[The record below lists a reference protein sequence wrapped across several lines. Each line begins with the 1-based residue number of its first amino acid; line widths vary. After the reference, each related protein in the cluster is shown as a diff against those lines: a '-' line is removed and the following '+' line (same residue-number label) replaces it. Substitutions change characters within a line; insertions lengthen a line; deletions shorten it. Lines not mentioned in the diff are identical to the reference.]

1 MFEPELILKSTPPR
15 LSRSALERRR
25 FTQLWQQVRDRT
37 AIAVI
42 ASAGFGKTTLML
54 QWRRLWL
61 ERGAYVAWL
70 SVDAQDEPTRF
81 ALALL
86 HSLRV
91 ATGRA
96 SFEPLAVLCATH
108 PDREIEA
115 MTALLAEVASLGI
128 ETVLMLDDAERLPD
142 ASARRL
148 LAYLVHNAPPN
159 LHVLLGSRAPLAVPT
174 AELSAKGNL
183 ALLHAAD
190 LRLLQE
196 ESIEIL
202 SRRFGAR
209 IDLDQSVRVHDATEG
224 WPIGLQLAASTIER
238 SSDPAAAIGSLSGRQ
253 GDIEGYF
260 LETLFAH
267 LPEPLAAFLVHVS
280 ILERLSVELCEA
292 LTHCGCAAEYLD
304 RLMQETPIIVA
315 AEHQDWMRLHPLAR
329 DFLLARFERL
339 PAEERD
345 VFHCRAYHWF
355 ARGDRFHEA
364 ACHAL
369 AAGDLTATQAHAARS
384 LWTLGTQGRLTEAR
398 AWLDRIPAQLLA
410 EDVELRLFA
419 AWIIAFSERNPEAQ
433 ATALAVLR
441 DPATTP
447 RVRVI
452 ATRVAG
458 AAVMFA
464 DRIGPVI
471 EMMRDWPMDAPE
483 AGEPLYRLSFDNGLA
498 MLALQ
503 AGRNAEVRE
512 HAARAPAEHAS
523 PALPLALA
531 FSRVMVAL
539 SLLHDGDAI
548 RVEAML
554 RPLLRDAERD
564 AGRRGMVAC
573 VYAPVLA
580 SALREQ
586 GEPAAA
592 LALLADRLDVIERVG
607 APDIALLAYRTLADI
622 ALDQGDE
629 RRALHVLENMEAFA
643 RARDLP
649 RLVAH
654 SLAERVRLHCHRAR
668 IETARELL
676 ARLESLAAR
685 FLEPDFQP
693 LQAQFELQRALAR
706 AQLAIAVGE
715 LDNAELRI
723 GEAETL
729 AANTGRGREGLKSMA
744 LRAVLHEMRG
754 EPSPS
759 PLLFEAMALSDIGG
773 FRRALGDAHPS
784 VPAMIARLQ
793 PAAAPAAVPRGPEP
807 APPAVPMTAPA
818 CGVGALLTPKEARI
832 LGLLNSGMSNK
843 GIARAMEISEQTV
856 KWHLKNL
863 FVKLSAPSRQHAV
876 GRARLLGLIP
886 G

>member
-1 MFEPELILKSTPPR
+1 MFQPELILKATPPR
-15 LSRSALERRR
+15 LSRGALERAR
-25 FTQLWQQVRDRT
+25 FTGLWHQVRERT
-37 AIAVI
+37 ATVVI
-42 ASAGFGKTTLML
+42 APAGFGKTTLML

-61 ERGAYVAWL
+61 ERGAFVAWL
-70 SVDAQDEPTRF
+70 TVDVQDDPARF
-81 ALALL
+81 SLALL

-96 SFEPLAVLCATH
+96 AFEPLAVLCATQ

-115 MTALLAEVASLGI
+115 MTALLAEIASLGI
-128 ETVLMLDDAERLPD
+128 ETVIMLDDAERLPD

-148 LAYLVHNAPPN
+148 LAYLLHNAPAN
-159 LHVLLGSRAPLAVPT
+159 LHVLIGSRAALAVPT

-183 ALLHAAD
+183 ALLQAAD

-196 ESIEIL
+196 ESVEIL

-209 IDLDQSVRVHDATEG
+209 IDLDHCVRLHDATEG
-224 WPIGLQLAASTIER
+224 WPIGLQLAASTLER
-238 SSDPAAAIGSLSGRQ
+238 SGDIDAAIGSLSGRH
-253 GDIEGYF
+253 GDIQVYF
-260 LETLFAH
+260 LETLFAR
-267 LPEPLAAFLVHVS
+267 LPEPMAEFLVHVS

-304 RLMQETPIIVA
+304 RLMQETPFLSA

-329 DFLLARFERL
+329 DFLLARFEKL
-339 PAEERD
+339 PVEDRD

-355 ARGDRFHEA
+355 ARGERFHEA

-384 LWTLGTQGRLTEAR
+384 LWTLGTQGRMTEAR
-398 AWLDRIPAQLLA
+398 AWLERIPQALLA

-433 ATALAVLR
+433 ATCLAVLR
-441 DPATTP
+441 DPETTP

-464 DRIGPVI
+464 DRLGPVV
-471 EMMRDWPMDAPE
+471 EMLREWPADAAE
-483 AGEPLYRLSFDNGLA
+483 AAEPLYRLSYDNGLS

-531 FSRVMVAL
+531 FSRVLAAL

-548 RVEAML
+548 RCEAML

-586 GEPAAA
+586 GDPVGA

-607 APDIALLAYRTLADI
+607 APDIALLAYRTLADV

-643 RARDLP
+643 RGRDLP

-654 SLAERVRLHCHRAR
+654 SLNERIRLHCHRAR
-668 IETARELL
+668 TETARELL
-676 ARLESLAAR
+676 ARLEGLAPR
-685 FLEPDFQP
+685 FEEPDFH
-693 LQAQFELQRALAR
+693 LFQAQFELQRALAR
-706 AQLAIAVGE
+706 AQLWIATGN
-715 LDNAELRI
+715 LDAAQAAI

-729 AANTGRGREGLKSMA
+729 ASNTGRGREGLKAMA

-754 EPSPS
+754 ATSPS
-759 PLLFEAMALSDIGG
+759 ALLFEAMALTEIGG
-773 FRRALGDAHPS
+773 FRRALTDAHPA
-784 VPAMIARLQ
+784 VAAMIARLVPVA
-793 PAAAPAAVPRGPEP
+793 PAAAAVANPVPAASL
-807 APPAVPMTAPA
+807 AVP
-818 CGVGALLTPKEARI
+818 GVGAGALLTPKEAHI

-876 GRARLLGLIP
+876 GRARLLGLIS

>member
-15 LSRSALERRR
+15 LARSALERTR
-25 FTQLWQQVRDRT
+25 FTQLWQQVRERT
-37 AIAVI
+37 ATAVI

-61 ERGAYVAWL
+61 ERGAFVAWL
-70 SVDAQDEPTRF
+70 SADPQDEPPRF

-96 SFEPLAVLCATH
+96 AFEPLAVLCATQ
-108 PDREIEA
+108 PDREIES
-115 MTALLAEVASLGI
+115 MTALLAEIASLGI
-128 ETVLMLDDAERLPD
+128 ETVIMVDDAERLPES
-142 ASARRL
+142 SARRL
-148 LAYLVHNAPPN
+148 LAYLLHNAPAN
-159 LHVLLGSRAPLAVPT
+159 LHVLLGSRAALAVPT

-183 ALLHAAD
+183 ALLQGAD

-202 SRRFGAR
+202 SRRFGSR
-209 IDLDQSVRVHDATEG
+209 IDLDQCVRLHEVTEG

-238 SSDPAAAIGSLSGRQ
+238 SSDVDAAIRSLSGRH
-253 GDIEGYF
+253 GDIESYF
-260 LETLFAH
+260 LESLFTR
-267 LPEPLAAFLVHVS
+267 LPQPLADFLVQVS

-304 RLMQETPIIVA
+304 RLMLETPFLVA

-329 DFLLARFERL
+329 DFLLARFENL
-339 PAEERD
+339 PVEERD

-355 ARGDRFHEA
+355 ARGERFHEA

-369 AAGDLTATQAHAARS
+369 AAGDLNATQAHAARS

-398 AWLDRIPAQLLA
+398 AWLDRIPPQLLA

-419 AWIIAFSERNPEAQ
+419 AWIIAFSERNREAQ
-433 ATALAVLR
+433 AISLAILR
-441 DPATTP
+441 DPESSP

-458 AAVMFA
+458 AAVMYA
-464 DRIGPVI
+464 DRLGPVVDMI
-471 EMMRDWPMDAPE
+471 RDWPFEAPE
-483 AGEPLYRLSFDNGLA
+483 AGEPLYRLSYENGLA
-498 MLALQ
+498 MIALQ

-512 HAARAPAEHAS
+512 HTARAPAEHAS

-531 FSRVMVAL
+531 FSRVLTAI

-586 GEPAAA
+586 GESAAA
-592 LALLADRLDVIERVG
+592 LAMLADRLDVIERGG
-607 APDIALLAYRTLADI
+607 APDIALLAYRTLADVAI
-622 ALDQGDE
+622 DQGDE

-643 RARDLP
+643 RGRDLP

-654 SLAERVRLHCHRAR
+654 SLAEPVRLHCHRSR

-676 ARLESLAAR
+676 ARLEGLAER
-685 FLEPDFQP
+685 FEEPDFQI
-693 LQAQFELQRALAR
+693 LQAQFELQRSLAR
-706 AQLAIAVGE
+706 AQLALATGD
-715 LDNAELRI
+715 LDTAEACI
-723 GEAETL
+723 TDADTF
-729 AANTGRGREGLKSMA
+729 AANTGRGREGLKAMA

-754 EPSPS
+754 ATSPS
-759 PLLFEAMALSDIGG
+759 PLLFEAMTLVEIGG

-784 VPAMIARLQ
+784 VPAMVARLQ
-793 PAAAPAAVPRGPEP
+793 PAAPPSKAALPTVAPAAA
-807 APPAVPMTAPA
+807 APVAQASGA
-818 CGVGALLTPKEARI
+818 GALLTPKEARI

-876 GRARLLGLIP
+876 GRARLLGLIS